1 MARICCPLWVYLAG
15 DYAFPFGLLVVERD
29 YSFTR
34 YVWAGLSGVLLVLS
48 FPSFGHSAF
57 AWIALVPLLVSVHNV
72 SPAHGFGLGLIA
84 GLLHFWGTV
93 NWIALVMSDYGGLS
107 AIAAWAVHGLLV
119 SYLALFPACFG
130 LAMAQIV
137 WRLGPLGLLCAPG
150 IWVITEFGRIY
161 LFTGFP
167 WELLGYSQAHVLPVA
182 QFASLFGVV
191 GVSALIVM
199 VNAAIAY
206 VIVARQRRWFP
217 VVVTGVFVVAVVAFG
232 VWRLRDARLASSGE
246 LLRVAAIQGNVAQP
260 DKWDPSREEEI
271 LSRYLS
277 QTRFAAEDKARLI
290 IWPEAAT
297 PFSLELDPRGE
308 RVRTVARE
316 TRTSLLVGS
325 TEIDGRSSSYYNAAF
340 MIDASGT
347 TSGIYRKQHLVPF
360 GEYVPLESALTFVSP
375 LVESVAS
382 FSAGS
387 EASTLEVDGH
397 EIGTAI
403 CYEVIYP
410 GLVRQL
416 VRAGSTLLVTI
427 TNDAWYG
434 LSSAPYQHFQQATM
448 RAVEQG
454 RFLVRSAN
462 TGISG
467 IIDPYGRVLSRSE
480 LFEPAVVV
488 EDVRLISEF
497 TVYGRIGDAPLYVVV
512 GFTILL
518 VCLGSRRGSARDL
531 R

>member
-1 MARICCPLWVYLAG
+1 LAG
-15 DYAFPFGLLVVERD
+15 DYASPFGFLVVERD

-34 YVWAGLSGVLLVLS
+34 YIWAGLSGVLLVLS
-48 FPSFGHSAF
+48 FPNFGHPAF
-57 AWIALVPLLVSVHNV
+57 AWIALVPLLVSVSGIV
-72 SPAHGFGLGLIA
+72 VPAHGFGLGLIA

-107 AIAAWAVHGLLV
+107 SIAAWAVHGLLV
-119 SYLALFPACFG
+119 SYLALFPALFG

-182 QFASLFGVV
+182 QLASLFGVV

-206 VIVARQRRWFP
+206 LVVARQRRWIP
-217 VVVTGVFVVAVVAFG
+217 VAVTGVVVVATVAFG
-232 VWRLRDARLASSGE
+232 FWRIRDSRLTNSGE
-246 LLRVAAIQGNVAQP
+246 LLRVAAVQGNVEQQ
-260 DKWDPSREEEI
+260 DKWDPSHEDEI
-271 LSRYLS
+271 LSRYLK
-277 QTRFAAEDKARLI
+277 QTRIAAEDKARLI
-290 IWPEAAT
+290 IWPEAST
-297 PFSLELDPRGE
+297 PFALELDPRGE
-308 RVRTVARE
+308 LVRTVARE
-316 TRTSLLVGS
+316 TRTNLLVGS
-325 TEIDGRSSSYYNAAF
+325 TEIDGSSLSYYNAAF

-360 GEYVPLESALTFVSP
+360 GEYVPLESVLAFVSP

-387 EASTLEVDGH
+387 DANTLEIDGH
-397 EIGTAI
+397 AIGTAI

-410 GLVRQL
+410 DLVREL
-416 VRAGSTLLVTI
+416 VRAGSRLLVTI

-434 LSSAPYQHFQQATM
+434 RSSAPYQHFQQATM
-448 RAVEQG
+448 RAIEQG

-467 IIDPYGRVLSRSE
+467 IIDPYGRVMSRSE

-488 EDVRLISEF
+488 DDVRLISEY
-497 TVYGRIGDAPLYVVV
+497 TVYGRLGDVPLYVVM
-512 GFTILL
+512 GLTILFAW
-518 VCLGSRRGSARDL
+518 VGSRRGSVCGRW
-531 R
+531 